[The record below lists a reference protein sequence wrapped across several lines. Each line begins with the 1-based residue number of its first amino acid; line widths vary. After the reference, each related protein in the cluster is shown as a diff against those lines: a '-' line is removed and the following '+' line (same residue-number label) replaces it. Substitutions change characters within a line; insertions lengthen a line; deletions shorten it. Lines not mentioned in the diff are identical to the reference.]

1 MYPLK
6 FTGEVRKTITMSPEM
21 ARFDRIDRKEPSTLE
36 LTLTNHFPKPMTL
49 SNPVSTVPNVSV
61 EVTEVEK
68 GRKFKVVLTARPPYT
83 RSIVYGKA
91 TLNTGLPGRPSYA
104 INFFGRLPPAVEIR
118 PTKVIKLGTL
128 ERAKQYVRTVRIVS
142 TDGAP
147 FEIAEVSSSNWRI
160 MPVVRQIR
168 EKLEYE
174 VQITARPPYAWGAN
188 RAHITFQTRSA
199 GSPKLMLQVHGHLLP
214 PIKVAPASLLFRDLR
229 VDRGGVASV
238 MLEVEGTTP
247 VALSSVRSTLPNVKP
262 KLEVVTPGKRYR
274 LTATAAP
281 PFRPGR
287 LEGEIVMDTTHP
299 DMKTL
304 AVPVQSFPIP
314 APQPAVSVL
323 PDPVL
328 IIPAIH
334 ATTTKPVVSRFIVQ
348 ANGNQKVRVT
358 KVEVSCKDITAW
370 IEPQKGNEGRRTY
383 VRVSVPPT
391 AKLKPEGE
399 TITFH
404 TDQQGAGKIARRIAR
419 SGTPG
424 ASARRLTRLPR
435 AASRPSA
442 PGSGGPKR

>member
-1 MYPLK
+1 
-6 FTGEVRKTITMSPEM
+6 VV
-21 ARFDRIDRKEPSTLE
+21 ARFDRIDRVKPSTLE

-61 EVTEVEK
+61 EVTEVEQGK
-68 GRKFKVVLTARPPYT
+68 KFKVVLTAKPPYA
-83 RSIVYGKA
+83 RSIVYGKV
-91 TLNTGLPGRPSYA
+91 TLNTGVPGRPPFT

-142 TDGAP
+142 TDGEP
-147 FEIAEVSSSNWRI
+147 FEITEVSSSNWRI

-174 VQITARPPYAWGAN
+174 VQITARPPYDWGAN
-188 RAHITFQTRSA
+188 RAHIMFQTRSA
-199 GSPKLMLQVHGHLLP
+199 GSPKLLLQVHGHLPP

-238 MLEVEGTTP
+238 MLDAEGTTP
-247 VALSSVRSTLPNVKP
+247 VTLSSVRSTLPNVKP
-262 KLEVVTPGKRYR
+262 ELEVVTPGKRYR
-274 LTATAAP
+274 LTATASP
-281 PFRPGR
+281 PFPPGR
-287 LEGEIVMDTTHP
+287 LEGKIVVDTTHP

-314 APQPAVSVL
+314 APQAAVSVL

-328 IIPAIH
+328 VLPAPH
-334 ATTTKPVVSRFIVQ
+334 ATKPVVSRFIVQ

-358 KVEVSCKDITAW
+358 KVEVSCKDIAAW
-370 IEPQKGNEGRRTY
+370 VEPQKGNEGRRTY

-404 TDQQGAGKIARRIAR
+404 TDQPGAGKLTRRIAR

-424 ASARRLTRLPR
+424 ASARRLTRPAR
-435 AASRPSA
+435 PASRPSA
-442 PGSGGPKR
+442 PGLGRPKR

>member
-1 MYPLK
+1 M
-6 FTGEVRKTITMSPEM
+6 
-21 ARFDRIDRKEPSTLE
+21 
-36 LTLTNHFPKPMTL
+36 
-49 SNPVSTVPNVSV
+49 
-61 EVTEVEK
+61 
-68 GRKFKVVLTARPPYT
+68 
-83 RSIVYGKA
+83 YGKA

-118 PTKVIKLGTL
+118 PTKVIKLGML
-128 ERAKQYVRTVRIVS
+128 ERGKQYVRTVRIVS

-174 VQITARPPYAWGAN
+174 VQITARPPHAWGAN

-199 GSPKLMLQVHGHLLP
+199 GSPKLMLQVHGHLPP

-229 VDRGGVASV
+229 VDRSGVASV

-247 VALSSVRSTLPNVKP
+247 VTLSSVRSTLPKVKP

-328 IIPAIH
+328 VLPALN
-334 ATTTKPVVSRFIVQ
+334 ATTKPVVSRFIIQ

-370 IEPQKGNEGRRTY
+370 IEPKNGNEGGRTY

-399 TITFH
+399 TITFY
-404 TDQQGAGKIARRIAR
+404 TDQQHVAKVTRRIAR

-424 ASARRLTRLPR
+424 ASAQRLM
-435 AASRPSA
+435 RPV
-442 PGSGGPKR
+442 PGSGRPER